1 MPARS
6 ALVRRSR
13 SAAARRPRTTA
24 RRWARGIST
33 SRRGNACASSARH
46 WPAWAPASTMSP
58 GRGSSRPPLAAG
70 ARSAGPTARSSE
82 RSSRRPRWSG
92 CVASS
97 TPNGWWRSKR
107 RRIVPATRTMA
118 DDTERIRK
126 LVEVVR
132 RLRSPQG
139 CPWDREQTHASL
151 RATMLEEAYE
161 VLEAIDELS
170 IPKLREELGD
180 VLLQVLMQS
189 DIAAEAGDFTVGDV
203 ADAVREKLVRRHP
216 HVFGQTVVSGSDE
229 VVRNWE
235 ALKAVDY
242 GRESALAGVQRSLP
256 ALQWAWSLQRRAAN
270 VGFDWPS
277 VDGALDKVRE
287 ELEELREAP
296 TVEARE
302 AEFGDLLFTLVNVAR
317 KLGMNPEDA
326 LRAATGRFEA
336 RFRIMEQKAK
346 AQGQD
351 LKDLPIEELD
361 QYWEAAKRNGGRHSE
376 STGLANAGT

>member
-1 MPARS
+1 M
-6 ALVRRSR
+6 
-13 SAAARRPRTTA
+13 T
-24 RRWARGIST
+24 
-33 SRRGNACASSARH
+33 
-46 WPAWAPASTMSP
+46 
-58 GRGSSRPPLAAG
+58 
-70 ARSAGPTARSSE
+70 
-82 RSSRRPRWSG
+82 
-92 CVASS
+92 
-97 TPNGWWRSKR
+97 
-107 RRIVPATRTMA
+107 
-118 DDTERIRK
+118 DDIARIRD

-161 VLEAIDELS
+161 VLEAIDEQS
-170 IPKLREELGD
+170 MPKLREELGD

-189 DIAAEAGDFTVGDV
+189 EIATQAGDFTVGDV

-216 HVFGQTVVSGSDE
+216 HVFGATVVSGSEE

-235 ALKAVDY
+235 ALKAAEY
-242 GRESALAGVQRSLP
+242 GRESALDGVQRSLP

-270 VGFDWPS
+270 VGFDWPN

-302 AEFGDLLFTLVNVAR
+302 AEFGDLLFSLVNVAR

-346 AQGQD
+346 AEGQD
-351 LKDLPIEELD
+351 LKDLPLDELD
-361 QYWEAAKRNGGRHSE
+361 QYWEAAKRNG
-376 STGLANAGT
+376 